1 MDTSPFPEAPP
12 RSLPSAAPVAPSRRS
27 SSEPVTG
34 LGAEVRESVLLLAV
48 ALGVTVGLTAVA
60 QAALS
65 ALA

>member
-1 MDTSPFPEAPP
+1 MNPSPPVEAPP
-12 RSLPSAAPVAPSRRS
+12 RPASAPPEAS
-27 SSEPVTG
+27 STG
-34 LGAEVRESVLLLAV
+34 LGAEVRESVLLLAG